1 VYPGNAGQCEPEYGY
16 ALGCTF
22 QAVKQLYFYPLK
34 NSSLYCNFYFLVS
47 YYWYVQLFMTEK
59 EYNDCVN
66 LYADNVFRFIVKNLR
81 HEEDARDVV
90 QTAFEKLW
98 RNREDVDATKSKSY
112 LFTVAY
118 NQMIDH
124 LRKVKRVY
132 LKEEFREETRVQDKH
147 IDNVKAVLKEALARL
162 SETQR
167 SLVMLKDYEGY
178 SYEEIGKIM
187 NLNESQVKVYLHR
200 ARLQLKEYIVKVENV
215 I

>member
-1 VYPGNAGQCEPEYGY
+1 
-16 ALGCTF
+16 
-22 QAVKQLYFYPLK
+22 
-34 NSSLYCNFYFLVS
+34 
-47 YYWYVQLFMTEK
+47 MTER

-66 LYADNVFRFIVKNLR
+66 LYADGVYRFIVKNLR

-98 RNREDVDATKSKSY
+98 RAREEVDNEKSKSY

-118 NQMIDH
+118 NAMIDH

-132 LKEEFREETRVQDKH
+132 LKEEFKEEVKVQSRQINNTRE
-147 IDNVKAVLKEALARL
+147 VLEKALARL

-178 SYEEIGKIM
+178 NYEEIGRIM
-187 NLNESQVKVYLHR
+187 NLSESQVKVYLHR
-200 ARLQLKEYIVKVENV
+200 ARLQLKEYLVKVENV

>member
-1 VYPGNAGQCEPEYGY
+1 
-16 ALGCTF
+16 
-22 QAVKQLYFYPLK
+22 
-34 NSSLYCNFYFLVS
+34 
-47 YYWYVQLFMTEK
+47 MTER

-66 LYADNVFRFIVKNLR
+66 LHADGVYRFIVKNLR

-98 RNREDVDATKSKSY
+98 RNREEVDNEKCKSY

-118 NQMIDH
+118 NGMIDH

-132 LKEEFREETRVQDKH
+132 LKEEFREEVKVQSRPINNTKE
-147 IDNVKAVLKEALARL
+147 ILEKAMARL

-187 NLNESQVKVYLHR
+187 NLSESQVKVYLHR
-200 ARLQLKEYIVKVENV
+200 ARLQLKEYLVKVENV